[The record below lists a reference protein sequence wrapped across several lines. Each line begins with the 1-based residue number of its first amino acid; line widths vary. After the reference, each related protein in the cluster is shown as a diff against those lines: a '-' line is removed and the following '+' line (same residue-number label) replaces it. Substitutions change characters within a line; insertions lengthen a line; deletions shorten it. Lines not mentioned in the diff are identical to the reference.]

1 MDDIYE
7 LQFQKEEL
15 ERENGLL
22 KAKVAMLE
30 SIAEDQKQTIKE
42 LTDLCEATVKLIS
55 IP

>member
-22 KAKVAMLE
+22 RARVAMLE
-30 SIAEDQKQTIKE
+30 AICEKLQKE
-42 LTDLCEATVKLIS
+42 RDDALKLAAV
-55 IP
+55 

>member
-30 SIAEDQKQTIKE
+30 RIAEEQRSTI
-42 LTDLCEATVKLIS
+42 DKLGKLAEGFAKLAA